1 MKDQLPKD
9 DVYPLSSQ
17 IKVDLWLEGLSDILI
32 QPSFEPCSTWRK
44 KKPTTKTRRISLQ
57 SLFNTSLFL
66 YFQKMAQLTF
76 CETLIMF
83 YNSHQDPSKDPRKV
97 PILFSHC
104 AETWQLLLTP
114 LLLLFV
120 PHIGIPDSMTRSY
133 LQLVCKTLFP
143 MANKEQ
149 RSELEKSQAVLQT
162 PPLGCA
168 VHTCK

>member
-32 QPSFEPCSTWRK
+32 QPSFEPCSTSRK

-83 YNSHQDPSKDPRKV
+83 CNFHQDPSKDPCKV

-104 AETWQLLLTP
+104 AET
-114 LLLLFV
+114 
-120 PHIGIPDSMTRSY
+120 
-133 LQLVCKTLFP
+133 
-143 MANKEQ
+143 
-149 RSELEKSQAVLQT
+149 
-162 PPLGCA
+162 
-168 VHTCK
+168 